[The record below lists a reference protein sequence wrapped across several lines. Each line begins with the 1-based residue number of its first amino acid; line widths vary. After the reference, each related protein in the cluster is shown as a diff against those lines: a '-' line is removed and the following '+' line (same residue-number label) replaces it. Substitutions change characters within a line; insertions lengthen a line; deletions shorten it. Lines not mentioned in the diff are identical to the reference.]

1 MGTDMVGRNGLV
13 KGNAVSLSLE
23 CTSEKEMEECYS
35 KLSVEGVENHPPE
48 KSFFGALLGDL
59 TDKYGNHW
67 LLHFD
72 MKKNKREK

>member
-35 KLSVEGVENHPPE
+35 KLSVEGVENHPP
-48 KSFFGALLGDL
+48 
-59 TDKYGNHW
+59 
-67 LLHFD
+67 
-72 MKKNKREK
+72 